1 VTGDAVGSLTD
12 HCRKMKSTTKAV
24 PNNRTPKAVG
34 VSSSRLYSALLRAHQ
49 QSHKFRERGLPAY
62 SWQGNFASC
71 VALRAAR
78 SPV

>member
-1 VTGDAVGSLTD
+1 LFFGYAQHIGDKPAMGFV
-12 HCRKMKSTTKAV
+12 
-24 PNNRTPKAVG
+24 
-34 VSSSRLYSALLRAHQ
+34 
-49 QSHKFRERGLPAY
+49 HKFRERGLPAY